1 MILLVTNLLLMTI
14 LITLNKG
21 ITGLIITE
29 KHKCNVAFTYVI
41 ITSIISKVIIS
52 IVIVF

>member
-29 KHKCNVAFTYVI
+29 KNINVMLQMLML
-41 ITSIISKVIIS
+41 
-52 IVIVF
+52 